1 MIADVVRSGVSRSP
15 SDLHWGGRK
24 VIVHGFSIGI
34 EPEDFRQRMESE
46 CVKRELANLKD
57 SFKGQKIILGV
68 DRLDYIK
75 GITQKLMAFDR
86 FLTERPDWVDKVCLI
101 QLAIPT
107 RAEVD
112 TYKKLR
118 EEVEALVGHVNGK
131 HGKLSIY

>member
-34 EPEDFRQRMESE
+34 EPEDFRQRTESE

-57 SFKGQKIILGV
+57 SFKGQKIILVV

-75 GITQKLMAFDR
+75 GIPQKLMAFDR
-86 FLTERPDWVDKVCLI
+86 FLAEPPDWVDKVCLI